1 MDPRF
6 ADRDSFRKALEAAA
20 RELDGS
26 VREGPGEAWTVSA
39 GTPICSNPNG
49 APWGA
54 VASLAEGAWGL
65 SPKPIS
71 FPWTRRRAEEIAAVR
86 TRQLESLLRAPRT
99 AEPHEREPFSAGET
113 FPARAEAFSW
123 IAAAAALAMALT
135 LVVLTLVALPL
146 LERELERL
154 FERAEVLTRLRADP
168 LPRKAELEGLGL
180 WGRLGAAFLLATP
193 IAFFLGGLHAGVHAL
208 GEKFLTVARF
218 APWCSL
224 FLGVSTFLALLPRT
238 SPFVAVAAGFLVPGA
253 ALFGTTLAW
262 GRRRDQVRTGPKTRT
277 GLRPGVVAAALLI
290 LLALFALVPGPVGN
304 EERIQGTS
312 RFRDRFLLGHEAGR
326 AFARFYYART
336 LYAAEPVKPVYVD
349 DPSLKSRQIRTVLA
363 VGKFGAELK
372 YLKELDF
379 SIEATPDADTA
390 APLIEKRQHDVY
402 LLASSVV
409 RPLDTLAKRSL
420 LDRTICLEGSDPG
433 RLIGT
438 RTVSA
443 PATKEALQKALHE
456 TLRFGPLE
464 SMLLELTWLGWTGV
478 FYAGPVFGLILVL
491 GLLGAVAAWVA
502 RRCSP
507 RTVRILVVAVF
518 VVSMTGLIG
527 AFVLRAAALGRVAE
541 LKNLPGDDQKA
552 IDRLAAGLKDPEP
565 DVRYEAA
572 YQACLVL
579 KRPSFPRG
587 GVTGELLAGARDPD
601 VRVRLWCVAA
611 LGLTREDRTRE
622 TILQAMDDPDLLVRY
637 RAAEGLEYLD
647 AGRQPAPAASIAKL
661 REMMRTR
668 TWYEGMYALAA
679 LRRIDPTNY

>member
-6 ADRDSFRKALEAAA
+6 SDRDSFRKALEAAA

-26 VREGPGEAWTVSA
+26 VRDGPGEAWTVSA

-86 TRQLESLLRAPRT
+86 TRQLESLLRTPRT
-99 AEPHEREPFSAGET
+99 AEPHEREPLTAGGT
-113 FPARAEAFSW
+113 FAARAEAFSW
-123 IAAAAALAMALT
+123 IAAAAALATALT
-135 LVVLTLVALPL
+135 LILLTLAALPL
-146 LERELERL
+146 LERELDRM
-154 FERAEVLTRLRADP
+154 FQRAEVLTRIGSDP
-168 LPRKAELEGLGL
+168 LPRKAELEGLGI

-193 IAFFLGGLHAGVHAL
+193 IAFFLGGLHAAVHAL

-238 SPFVAVAAGFLVPGA
+238 SPLVSVAAGFLVPGA

-262 GRRRDQVRTGPKTRT
+262 GRRRDQVRTGPKAKMA
-277 GLRPGVVAAALLI
+277 LRPGVVAAALLI

-312 RFRDRFLLGHEAGR
+312 RFRDRFLLGHELGR
-326 AFARFYYART
+326 AFARFYYNHT

-349 DPSLKSRQIRTVLA
+349 DPHLKSRQVRTVLT
-363 VGKFGAELK
+363 VGKFGSELK
-372 YLKELDF
+372 FLKELEF
-379 SIEATPDADTA
+379 SVESTANADTA
-390 APLIEKRQHDVY
+390 APLIEKKQHDVY

-409 RPLDTLAKRSL
+409 LPIDTLRKYGL

-433 RLIGT
+433 RIIGT
-438 RTVSA
+438 RTVTA
-443 PATKEALQKALHE
+443 PATKEALQKVLHE
-456 TLRFGPLE
+456 TLKFGPLE

-478 FYAGPVFGLILVL
+478 FYAGPVFGLVLAL
-491 GLLGAVAAWVA
+491 GLLGAIAAWVV
-502 RRCSP
+502 RRCSA
-507 RTVRILVVAVF
+507 RTVRGLLACVF
-518 VVSMTGLIG
+518 VVSIVGLIA
-527 AFVLRAAALGRVAE
+527 AFVMRAAALGRVAE
-541 LKNLPGDDQKA
+541 LRNLPVDDQKS
-552 IDRLAAGLKDPEP
+552 IDRLATGLKDPDP

-572 YQACLVL
+572 YRAFLAL
-579 KRPSFPRG
+579 KLPSFPRG
-587 GVTGELLAGARDPD
+587 GVTTELLAGARDPD

-647 AGRQPAPAASIAKL
+647 AGRRPIPSPTIAKL

-668 TWYEGMYALAA
+668 SWYEGMYALAA